1 MTAWGNGDGG
11 TWFEV
16 QISVPWV
23 VAGTTGVQDVINIA
37 VSEVGKRVNQS
48 SARNSEIVVQD
59 VACPSCGYAYEAALS
74 TTDFAL
80 VVLTVIAEFPAESAE
95 ESSRVAKL
103 ELGVRMKDIPLTVL
117 GARRATS
124 ERDAETET
132 DANQESEP
140 ESRDTSKEASSNFE
154 GAAVAAESEGAV
166 ATARRRRNAHPV
178 GSRDLADTQT
188 APESPPSGRGVR
200 HVD

>member
-37 VSEVGKRVNQS
+37 VSEVDKRVNQS

-95 ESSRVAKL
+95 ESSRVAKR

-117 GARRATS
+117 GARRVMSGT
-124 ERDAETET
+124 DVETET
-132 DANQESEP
+132 ESE
-140 ESRDTSKEASSNFE
+140 EE
-154 GAAVAAESEGAV
+154 
-166 ATARRRRNAHPV
+166 
-178 GSRDLADTQT
+178 T
-188 APESPPSGRGVR
+188 APERDSSNHEGVGDGRTRARGC
-200 HVD
+200 